1 MGNTQLQQISNCHT
15 AEIAVTDL
23 LHVSFCCLVHMC
35 DRGDFS
41 LCAFQA
47 QADRLASGSLARSL
61 PPAFRDADVPVSI
74 YSEAALQG
82 QYGGSVY
89 GSRIVGPSIFARN
102 SDFSKPISEY
112 SKIMDADA
120 LPMAAERLT

>member
-1 MGNTQLQQISNCHT
+1 MVASQNSCWLYLHAHRVCHCVARFT
-15 AEIAVTDL
+15 VPVL
-23 LHVSFCCLVHMC
+23 L
-35 DRGDFS
+35 
-41 LCAFQA
+41 QA
-47 QADRLASGSLARSL
+47 QADRLVTGRLAASRSA
-61 PPAFRDADVPVSI
+61 AFGTSDTPVSI
-74 YSEAALQG
+74 YSEAAMQG

-120 LPMAAERLT
+120 LPMAAEILT

>member
-1 MGNTQLQQISNCHT
+1 MPVYASAGVDTC
-15 AEIAVTDL
+15 DL
-23 LHVSFCCLVHMC
+23 TSCCV
-35 DRGDFS
+35 
-41 LCAFQA
+41 QA
-47 QADRLASGSLARSL
+47 QADRLASSSRTISMS
-61 PPAFRDADVPVSI
+61 PAFRDPDVPVSI
-74 YSEAALQG
+74 YSEAAVQG

-120 LPMAAERLT
+120 LPMAAEILT